1 MASYRAPRIIGWI
14 TRVLFSLF
22 IFSICG
28 ILIWRVFIS
37 AKIPKSIDTLV
48 PNAKL
53 TEAYEAT
60 DGNLTL
66 RYQELSTISRSTDR
80 YGYFSVP
87 SYVFIQE
94 AEQVQVVFRYNNS
107 TILHLQEDYGL
118 EKTPEKSQ
126 HLFDVSL
133 VIAVD
138 PTPSDRTDESDK
150 SPLETKRIFPSCEP
164 IREETALYTFYRYV
178 FDGVSVEDIT
188 DSIYLDVYYVEDM
201 DLDAEAYGTLCLYDY
216 KTETIPAKLSKADIK
231 AIETYTGKN

>member
-37 AKIPKSIDTLV
+37 AKIPKSIDTLA

-107 TILHLQEDYGL
+107 TILHLQEDYNL
-118 EKTPEKSQ
+118 EKTPEKSS

-133 VIAVD
+133 VIATD
-138 PTPSDRTDESDK
+138 LTPNDHTDDLDQST
-150 SPLETKRIFPSCEP
+150 LATKRIIPSCEP

-178 FDGVSVEDIT
+178 FDGVSIEDIT
-188 DSIYLDVYYVEDM
+188 NSIYLDVYYVEDIQY
-201 DLDAEAYGTLCLYDY
+201 DSKPYDTLLLYAWDEKWVPY
-216 KTETIPAKLSKADIK
+216 SPSRADRV
-231 AIETYTGKN
+231 AMKNGN